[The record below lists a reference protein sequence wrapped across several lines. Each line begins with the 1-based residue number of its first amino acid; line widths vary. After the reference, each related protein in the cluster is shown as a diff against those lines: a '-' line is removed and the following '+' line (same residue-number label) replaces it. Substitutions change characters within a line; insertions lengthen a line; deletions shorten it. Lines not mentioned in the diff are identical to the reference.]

1 MGNVDSQKKL
11 FQSCARFILGDESG
25 LKLRA
30 RPESLAALR
39 EVLCASRDV
48 FLALEGRRELDEVRR
63 LLDRKA
69 RAAQEFKRQ
78 TGITWIL

>member
-11 FQSCARFILGDESG
+11 FQSCAKFIMGDESG
-25 LKLRA
+25 LRLRA

-39 EVLCASRDV
+39 EVLCASREV
-48 FLALEGRRELDEVRR
+48 YRALEERRGLDEVQR

-69 RAAQEFKRQ
+69 RAAQEFRRQ
-78 TGITWIL
+78 TGISWIL